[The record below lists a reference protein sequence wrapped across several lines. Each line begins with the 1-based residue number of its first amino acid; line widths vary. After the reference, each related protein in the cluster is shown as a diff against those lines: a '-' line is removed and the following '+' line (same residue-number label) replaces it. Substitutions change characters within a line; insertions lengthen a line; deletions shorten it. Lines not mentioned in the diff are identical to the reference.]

1 LLAFTAGITGVVRDG
16 METFA
21 LTITKTPPI
30 CAGEYR
36 AEFKAAW
43 NGRFPTMATIT
54 IIAATL
60 ITAIAIGECYRLV
73 AAGT

>member
-43 NGRFPTMATIT
+43 NGR
-54 IIAATL
+54 
-60 ITAIAIGECYRLV
+60 GYSHHRYRYW
-73 AAGT
+73 

>member
-1 LLAFTAGITGVVRDG
+1 MSGDRLHQEALLAFTAGITGVVRDG

-43 NGRFPTMATIT
+43 NGR
-54 IIAATL
+54 
-60 ITAIAIGECYRLV
+60 GYSHHRYRYW
-73 AAGT
+73 